1 LIKKIEKAGAQ
12 VTTSDFPSAE
22 EMLPPDGWDWEF
34 GEGKRGSP
42 LSEFEGV
49 RTEFYH
55 SLRSYFGGLAKN

>member
-22 EMLPPDGWDWEF
+22 EMLPDGWDWEF

-42 LSEFEGV
+42 LSEFEVV
-49 RTEFYH
+49 RT
-55 SLRSYFGGLAKN
+55 